1 MEWLWGLAILPAL
14 FCGLMCIGGIVLAA
28 VGIRRTTARR
38 ECCDEPVSRRSA
50 EDERATVER

>member
-14 FCGLMCIGGIVLAA
+14 FCGLMCVGGIVLAA

-38 ECCDEPVSRRSA
+38 GCCVEPAARRSA
-50 EDERATVER
+50 EDEPVTVER